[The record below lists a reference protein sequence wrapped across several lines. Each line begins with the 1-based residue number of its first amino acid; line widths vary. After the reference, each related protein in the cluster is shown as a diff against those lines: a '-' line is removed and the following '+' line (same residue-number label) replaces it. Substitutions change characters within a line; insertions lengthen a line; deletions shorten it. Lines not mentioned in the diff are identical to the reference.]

1 MGECDYRIY
10 CDDGKSGKDVIHRPA
25 FMQMMSDAREE
36 LISRIIVKKYDCFS
50 RNMREYLNITD
61 ELDRYGVTVYSL
73 SEPFNTET
81 KEGRMMRNNLL
92 NFAEFERETI
102 AARVADAFQTK
113 AKFTLNGCPT
123 PPIQLKP
130 RQVEDAVLKE
140 MQKRIEQLK
149 IAKREDSKPDTE
161 TESIKTEII
170 RIDSEIQKLMEKLA
184 DADSVL
190 FDYIQKRVS
199 ALHEQKSEFDKKMQ
213 TMCRK
218 RKAIDTKPLEEPMK
232 QWDKLTVQEKHDI
245 AAAMIDVVLI
255 SDETGIEVK
264 FSI

>member
-1 MGECDYRIY
+1 MHFNHCANRKGVVYHRFIDY
-10 CDDGKSGKDVIHRPA
+10 G
-25 FMQMMSDAREE
+25 
-36 LISRIIVKKYDCFS
+36 
-50 RNMREYLNITD
+50 
-61 ELDRYGVTVYSL
+61 
-73 SEPFNTET
+73 
-81 KEGRMMRNNLL
+81 
-92 NFAEFERETI
+92 
-102 AARVADAFQTK
+102 
-113 AKFTLNGCPT
+113 KFTLNGCPT

-199 ALHEQKSEFDKKMQ
+199 ALHEQKSELDKKMQ

-232 QWDKLTVQEKHDI
+232 QWDKLTVQEKHDV

>member
-1 MGECDYRIY
+1 
-10 CDDGKSGKDVIHRPA
+10 
-25 FMQMMSDAREE
+25 
-36 LISRIIVKKYDCFS
+36 
-50 RNMREYLNITD
+50 
-61 ELDRYGVTVYSL
+61 
-73 SEPFNTET
+73 
-81 KEGRMMRNNLL
+81 
-92 NFAEFERETI
+92 
-102 AARVADAFQTK
+102 
-113 AKFTLNGCPT
+113 
-123 PPIQLKP
+123 
-130 RQVEDAVLKE
+130 

-199 ALHEQKSEFDKKMQ
+199 ALHEQKSELDKKMQ
-213 TMCRK
+213 TMC

-232 QWDKLTVQEKHDI
+232 QWDILTVQEKHDI

-255 SDETGIEVK
+255 SDETGTEVK

>member
-1 MGECDYRIY
+1 MDGDVWLRVQDRKAHQNKFPNNGKAMNSWLVGMVKCACCGYAMHFNHCANRKGVVYHRFIDY
-10 CDDGKSGKDVIHRPA
+10 G
-25 FMQMMSDAREE
+25 
-36 LISRIIVKKYDCFS
+36 
-50 RNMREYLNITD
+50 
-61 ELDRYGVTVYSL
+61 
-73 SEPFNTET
+73 
-81 KEGRMMRNNLL
+81 
-92 NFAEFERETI
+92 
-102 AARVADAFQTK
+102 
-113 AKFTLNGCPT
+113 KFTLNGCPT
-123 PPIQLKP
+123 PPIKLKP

-149 IAKREDSKPDTE
+149 VAKREDSKPDTE

-199 ALHEQKSEFDKKMQ
+199 ALHKQKSELDKKMQ

-232 QWDKLTVQEKHDI
+232 QWDKLTVQEKHDV
-245 AAAMIDVVLI
+245 AAALIDVVLI